1 MRQDSH
7 RGQADIEYG
16 HHLVHAAL
24 LAFISDI
31 QSAVTSVVYGIRVGA
46 LPLHVAIRA
55 LLSTGGSVIITE
67 GLTSFTDGTVLPWT
81 SYNRIDNPLTKK
93 PKTIVSRTPTAVVGG
108 TALAPFYVPISPS
121 APDYLGVRG
130 GVEFNLPAN
139 GLYLLTLTLPS
150 GATQIDLDGYE
161 ELN

>member
-7 RGQADIEYG
+7 RGLANIEYG
-16 HHLVHAAL
+16 HHLVHSAL
-24 LAFISDI
+24 LAFISDV

-55 LLSTGGSVIITE
+55 LLSTGGSIVITE
-67 GLTSFTDGTVLPWT
+67 GVTSYTDGTILPWT
-81 SYNRIDNPLTKK
+81 NYNRIDNPLTKK
-93 PKTIVSRTPTAVVGG
+93 PATIISRTPTAVSGG
-108 TALAPFYVPISPS
+108 TALAPFYVPAS
-121 APDYLGVRG
+121 AAAPYYIGVRG
-130 GVEFNLPAN
+130 GVEFNLAAN

-150 GATQIDLDGYE
+150 GATQIDMDGYE